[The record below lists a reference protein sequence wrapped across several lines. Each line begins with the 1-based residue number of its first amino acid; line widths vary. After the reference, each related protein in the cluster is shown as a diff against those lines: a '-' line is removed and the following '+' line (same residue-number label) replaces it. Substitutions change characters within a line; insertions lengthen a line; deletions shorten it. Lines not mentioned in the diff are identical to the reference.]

1 MPKSTAAEL
10 KYVAERQK
18 TPTEVAKRVARNK
31 ARRHAI
37 ADGKVRVG
45 DGMEVDHKKML
56 DQGGSSK
63 DSNTRVIPAAKNR
76 GWRAQ
81 KPFAYG
87 KGKK

>member
-1 MPKSTAAEL
+1 MPKSTAAKL
-10 KYVAERQK
+10 KYMSAYESSPK
-18 TPTEVAKRVARNK
+18 EVEKRVERNR

-45 DGMEVDHKKML
+45 DGNDIDHKKML
-56 DQGGSSK
+56 DLGGSGK
-63 DSNTRVIPAAKNR
+63 DSNTRVVPAAKNR